1 MLTTGIVDLNNNQI
15 DVDAIDWSMFDRNPV
30 LRYDRKNEGHKG
42 VVIGKVIERERV
54 DNGFAGR
61 LVFMERFEDAD
72 IAFEKYDQGVL
83 TYVSIGG
90 YGLGQENEDG
100 VFVCEK
106 YVPREVSLVAFPAN
120 MECHP
125 INESEVTASEKRVI
139 DQLKV
144 TGSEVR
150 YLSMSTGM
158 PYDTYMGQ
166 IEAAAE
172 GEGEPVEAAAEG
184 GGEPVEAAAE
194 GEGEPVEAAA
204 EGEGEPVE
212 AAAEGGGEPVEAAAE
227 GGGEPVEAAAE
238 GGGEPVEAAAEGE
251 GEPVEAAAEGGGEPV
266 EAAAEGEGEP
276 VEAAAEG
283 EGESIEASQGR
294 RAMPAGMA
302 WHEHNIKP
310 QSTISTMN
318 KTYKELICDREF
330 QNRLEAVNA
339 AFRSGSTVMD
349 NTPENVETMQI
360 LASSMLAD
368 ERMVILASACNFTN
382 GVTHERKNGLCML
395 VECAA
400 GGAAATTLT
409 AADLGVIKWMS
420 LFLEKLLPNNTFM
433 RSIRFVPMSDRE
445 GAIYI
450 ESGIN
455 PATYT
460 GAVTPV
466 NAPKYFYNDVKRT
479 IARQVFS
486 IQPITFQNADMAIL
500 AYDKQSWGWTTAMD
514 SLMSDVCTYI
524 LQVVANTVGILK
536 IPTTG
541 SSFSSSGLFP
551 IEAPSSAVTIKG
563 VVADDIIMTEGA
575 FLLQNYTLNNRKVE
589 IVLPAN
595 LYTKLATDATFKTLL
610 TPHLSGSVGS
620 GFEYSG
626 SRITARN
633 PVARYNLATSA
644 AELDPAMYADGTV
657 ANDGKITE
665 VSPASTTPKHVG
677 AGVAF
682 VEGEVIAGVGT
693 IDVIVMPDP
702 QNYGYTMSGW
712 MSTGAT
718 VARSNGVGAALIVP
732 TEKAGA

>member
-54 DNGFAGR
+54 GNGFAGR

-184 GGEPVEAAAE
+184 EGEPVEAAAEGEGEPVEAAAEGEGEPVEAAAE

-227 GGGEPVEAAAE
+227 GGGEN
-238 GGGEPVEAAAEGE
+238 
-251 GEPVEAAAEGGGEPV
+251 
-266 EAAAEGEGEP
+266 
-276 VEAAAEG
+276 
-283 EGESIEASQGR
+283 IEASQGR

-382 GVTHERKNGLCML
+382 GVTHERKNGLYML

-400 GGAAATTLT
+400 GGAAATTLP

-466 NAPKYFYNDVKRT
+466 NAPKYFYDDVKRT

-524 LQVVANTVGILK
+524 LQVVANTAGISK

-633 PVARYNLATSA
+633 PVARYNLTSSV

-657 ANDGKITE
+657 SNDGKITD
-665 VSPASTTPKHVG
+665 VSPASTTAKHVG

-732 TEKAGA
+732 TEEAGV

>member
-54 DNGFAGR
+54 GNGFAGR

-184 GGEPVEAAAE
+184 
-194 GEGEPVEAAA
+194 
-204 EGEGEPVE
+204 EGEPVE
-212 AAAEGGGEPVEAAAE
+212 AAAEGGGEN
-227 GGGEPVEAAAE
+227 
-238 GGGEPVEAAAEGE
+238 
-251 GEPVEAAAEGGGEPV
+251 
-266 EAAAEGEGEP
+266 
-276 VEAAAEG
+276 
-283 EGESIEASQGR
+283 IEASQGR

-382 GVTHERKNGLCML
+382 GVTHERKNGLYML

-400 GGAAATTLT
+400 GGAAAATLT

-466 NAPKYFYNDVKRT
+466 NAPKYFYDDVKRT

-524 LQVVANTVGILK
+524 LQVVANTAGISK

-575 FLLQNYTLNNRKVE
+575 FLLQNYALNNRKVE

-626 SRITARN
+626 SRITARS
-633 PVARYNLATSA
+633 PVARYNLTSSA

-657 ANDGKITE
+657 ANDGKITD
-665 VSPASTTPKHVG
+665 VSPASTTAKHVG

-732 TEKAGA
+732 TEEAGA

>member
-30 LRYDRKNEGHKG
+30 LRYDRKNEGHNG

-54 DNGFAGR
+54 GNGFAGR
-61 LVFMERFEDAD
+61 LVFMDRFEDAD

-90 YGLGQENEDG
+90 YGRGQENEDG

-125 INESEVTASEKRVI
+125 VNESEVTASEKRVI

-150 YLSMSTGM
+150 YLLMSTGM
-158 PYDTYMGQ
+158 PYDTYMEQ
-166 IEAAAE
+166 IEAAS
-172 GEGEPVEAAAEG
+172 
-184 GGEPVEAAAE
+184 
-194 GEGEPVEAAA
+194 
-204 EGEGEPVE
+204 
-212 AAAEGGGEPVEAAAE
+212 EGGGEPVEAAAE
-227 GGGEPVEAAAE
+227 GGGEN
-238 GGGEPVEAAAEGE
+238 
-251 GEPVEAAAEGGGEPV
+251 
-266 EAAAEGEGEP
+266 
-276 VEAAAEG
+276 
-283 EGESIEASQGR
+283 IEASQGR

-318 KTYKELICDREF
+318 KMYKELICDREF

-382 GVTHERKNGLCML
+382 GVTHERKNGLRML

-400 GGAAATTLT
+400 GGAAAATLT

-466 NAPKYFYNDVKRT
+466 NAPKYLYDDVKRT

-500 AYDKQSWGWTTAMD
+500 AYDKQSWGWTIAMD

-524 LQVVANTVGILK
+524 LQVVANTTGISK

-563 VVADDIIMTEGA
+563 VAADDIIMTEGA
-575 FLLQNYTLNNRKVE
+575 FLLQNYSLNNRKVE
-589 IVLPAN
+589 VVLPAN
-595 LYTKLATDATFKTLL
+595 LYTKLATDSTFKTLL

-620 GFEYSG
+620 GFNYSG

-633 PVARYNLATSA
+633 PVARYNLTSSA

-665 VSPASTTPKHVG
+665 VSPASTTAKHVG

-732 TEKAGA
+732 TEEAGA

>member
-54 DNGFAGR
+54 GNGFAGR

-184 GGEPVEAAAE
+184 E
-194 GEGEPVEAAA
+194 GEN
-204 EGEGEPVE
+204 
-212 AAAEGGGEPVEAAAE
+212 
-227 GGGEPVEAAAE
+227 
-238 GGGEPVEAAAEGE
+238 
-251 GEPVEAAAEGGGEPV
+251 
-266 EAAAEGEGEP
+266 
-276 VEAAAEG
+276 
-283 EGESIEASQGR
+283 IEASQGR

-349 NTPENVETMQI
+349 NTPENAETMQI

-400 GGAAATTLT
+400 GGAAAATLT

-466 NAPKYFYNDVKRT
+466 NAPKYFYDDVKRT

-524 LQVVANTVGILK
+524 LQVIANTAGISK

-575 FLLQNYTLNNRKVE
+575 FLLQNYALNNRKVE

-633 PVARYNLATSA
+633 PVARYNLTSSA

-657 ANDGKITE
+657 SNDGKITD
-665 VSPASTTPKHVG
+665 VSPASTTAKHVG

-732 TEKAGA
+732 TEEAGA

>member
-54 DNGFAGR
+54 GNGFAGR
-61 LVFMERFEDAD
+61 LVFMDRFEDAD

-172 GEGEPVEAAAEG
+172 GEGES
-184 GGEPVEAAAE
+184 VEAAAE

-212 AAAEGGGEPVEAAAE
+212 AAAEG
-227 GGGEPVEAAAE
+227 
-238 GGGEPVEAAAEGE
+238 EGE
-251 GEPVEAAAEGGGEPV
+251 N
-266 EAAAEGEGEP
+266 
-276 VEAAAEG
+276 
-283 EGESIEASQGR
+283 IEASQGR

-368 ERMVILASACNFTN
+368 ERMVVLASACNFTN

-400 GGAAATTLT
+400 GGAAAATLT

-466 NAPKYFYNDVKRT
+466 NAPKYFYDDVKRT

-524 LQVVANTVGILK
+524 LQVVANTAGISK

-575 FLLQNYTLNNRKVE
+575 FLLQNYALNNRKVE
-589 IVLPAN
+589 VVLPAN

-633 PVARYNLATSA
+633 PVARYNLTSSA

-657 ANDGKITE
+657 ANDGKITD
-665 VSPASTTPKHVG
+665 VSPASTTAKHVG

-732 TEKAGA
+732 TEEAGA

>member
-54 DNGFAGR
+54 GNGFAGR

-184 GGEPVEAAAE
+184 
-194 GEGEPVEAAA
+194 
-204 EGEGEPVE
+204 EGEPVE

-227 GGGEPVEAAAE
+227 GGGEN
-238 GGGEPVEAAAEGE
+238 
-251 GEPVEAAAEGGGEPV
+251 
-266 EAAAEGEGEP
+266 
-276 VEAAAEG
+276 
-283 EGESIEASQGR
+283 IEASQGR

-382 GVTHERKNGLCML
+382 GVTHERKNGLYML

-400 GGAAATTLT
+400 GGAAAATLT

-466 NAPKYFYNDVKRT
+466 NAPKYFYDDVKRT

-524 LQVVANTVGILK
+524 LQVVANTAGISK

-551 IEAPSSAVTIKG
+551 IEAPSSAVMIKG

-633 PVARYNLATSA
+633 PVARYNLTSSA

-657 ANDGKITE
+657 ANDGKITD
-665 VSPASTTPKHVG
+665 VSPASTTAKHVG

-732 TEKAGA
+732 TEGAGA

>member
-54 DNGFAGR
+54 GNGFAGR

-83 TYVSIGG
+83 IYVSIGG

-184 GGEPVEAAAE
+184 
-194 GEGEPVEAAA
+194 
-204 EGEGEPVE
+204 
-212 AAAEGGGEPVEAAAE
+212 
-227 GGGEPVEAAAE
+227 
-238 GGGEPVEAAAEGE
+238 E

-266 EAAAEGEGEP
+266 EAAAEGEGEN
-276 VEAAAEG
+276 
-283 EGESIEASQGR
+283 IRASQGR

-368 ERMVILASACNFTN
+368 ERMVVLASACNFTN

-400 GGAAATTLT
+400 GGAAAATLT

-466 NAPKYFYNDVKRT
+466 NAPKYFYDDVKRT

-500 AYDKQSWGWTTAMD
+500 AYDKQSWGWTIAMD

-524 LQVVANTVGILK
+524 LQVIANTAGISK

-563 VVADDIIMTEGA
+563 VAADDIIMTEGA
-575 FLLQNYTLNNRKVE
+575 FLLQNYALNNRKVE

-595 LYTKLATDATFKTLL
+595 LYTKLATDPTFKTLL
-610 TPHLSGSVGS
+610 TPRLSGSVGS

-633 PVARYNLATSA
+633 PVARYNLTSSA

-657 ANDGKITE
+657 ANDGKITD
-665 VSPASTTPKHVG
+665 VSPASTTAKHVG

-732 TEKAGA
+732 TEEAGA

>member
-54 DNGFAGR
+54 GNGFAGR

-172 GEGEPVEAAAEG
+172 G
-184 GGEPVEAAAE
+184 
-194 GEGEPVEAAA
+194 
-204 EGEGEPVE
+204 
-212 AAAEGGGEPVEAAAE
+212 GGEPVEAAAE
-227 GGGEPVEAAAE
+227 GGGEN
-238 GGGEPVEAAAEGE
+238 
-251 GEPVEAAAEGGGEPV
+251 
-266 EAAAEGEGEP
+266 
-276 VEAAAEG
+276 
-283 EGESIEASQGR
+283 IEASQGR

-382 GVTHERKNGLCML
+382 GVTHERKNGLYML

-400 GGAAATTLT
+400 GGAAAATLT

-466 NAPKYFYNDVKRT
+466 NAPKYFYDDVKRT

-524 LQVVANTVGILK
+524 LQVVANTAGISK

-633 PVARYNLATSA
+633 PVARYNLTSSA

-657 ANDGKITE
+657 SNDGKITD
-665 VSPASTTPKHVG
+665 VSPASTTAKHVG

-732 TEKAGA
+732 TEEAGA

>member
-54 DNGFAGR
+54 GNGFAGR

-184 GGEPVEAAAE
+184 
-194 GEGEPVEAAA
+194 
-204 EGEGEPVE
+204 EGEPVE

-227 GGGEPVEAAAE
+227 GGGEN
-238 GGGEPVEAAAEGE
+238 
-251 GEPVEAAAEGGGEPV
+251 
-266 EAAAEGEGEP
+266 
-276 VEAAAEG
+276 
-283 EGESIEASQGR
+283 IEASQGR

-382 GVTHERKNGLCML
+382 GVTHERKNGLYML

-400 GGAAATTLT
+400 GGAAAATLT

-466 NAPKYFYNDVKRT
+466 NAPKYFYDDVKRT

-524 LQVVANTVGILK
+524 LQVVANTVGISK

-633 PVARYNLATSA
+633 PVARYNLTSSA

-657 ANDGKITE
+657 ANDGKITD
-665 VSPASTTPKHVG
+665 VSPASTTAKHVG

-732 TEKAGA
+732 TEEAGA

>member
-15 DVDAIDWSMFDRNPV
+15 DVNAIDWSMFDRNPV

-54 DNGFAGR
+54 GNGFAGR
-61 LVFMERFEDAD
+61 LVFMDRFEDAD

-194 GEGEPVEAAA
+194 G
-204 EGEGEPVE
+204 
-212 AAAEGGGEPVEAAAE
+212 GGEN
-227 GGGEPVEAAAE
+227 
-238 GGGEPVEAAAEGE
+238 
-251 GEPVEAAAEGGGEPV
+251 
-266 EAAAEGEGEP
+266 
-276 VEAAAEG
+276 
-283 EGESIEASQGR
+283 IEASQGR

-382 GVTHERKNGLCML
+382 GVTHERKNGLYML

-400 GGAAATTLT
+400 GGAAAATLT

-466 NAPKYFYNDVKRT
+466 NAPKYFYDDVKRT

-524 LQVVANTVGILK
+524 LQVVANTAGISK

-633 PVARYNLATSA
+633 PVARYNLTSSA

-657 ANDGKITE
+657 ANDGKITD
-665 VSPASTTPKHVG
+665 VSPASTTAKHVG

-732 TEKAGA
+732 TEEAGA

>member
-15 DVDAIDWSMFDRNPV
+15 DADAIDWSMFDRNPV

-54 DNGFAGR
+54 GNGFAGR

-184 GGEPVEAAAE
+184 
-194 GEGEPVEAAA
+194 EGEPVEAAA

-227 GGGEPVEAAAE
+227 GGGEN
-238 GGGEPVEAAAEGE
+238 
-251 GEPVEAAAEGGGEPV
+251 
-266 EAAAEGEGEP
+266 
-276 VEAAAEG
+276 
-283 EGESIEASQGR
+283 IEASQGR

-382 GVTHERKNGLCML
+382 GVTHERKNGLYML

-400 GGAAATTLT
+400 GGAAAATLT

-466 NAPKYFYNDVKRT
+466 NAPKYFYDDVKRT

-524 LQVVANTVGILK
+524 LQVVANTAGISK

-575 FLLQNYTLNNRKVE
+575 FLLQNYALNNRKVE

-633 PVARYNLATSA
+633 PVARYNLTSSA

-657 ANDGKITE
+657 ANDGKITD
-665 VSPASTTPKHVG
+665 VSPASTTAKHVG

-732 TEKAGA
+732 TEEAGA

>member
-54 DNGFAGR
+54 GNGFAGR

-184 GGEPVEAAAE
+184 EGEPVEAAAE

-212 AAAEGGGEPVEAAAE
+212 AAAEG
-227 GGGEPVEAAAE
+227 
-238 GGGEPVEAAAEGE
+238 EGE
-251 GEPVEAAAEGGGEPV
+251 N
-266 EAAAEGEGEP
+266 
-276 VEAAAEG
+276 
-283 EGESIEASQGR
+283 IEASQGR

-382 GVTHERKNGLCML
+382 GVTHERKNGLYML

-400 GGAAATTLT
+400 GGAAAATLT

-466 NAPKYFYNDVKRT
+466 NAPKYFYDDVKRT

-524 LQVVANTVGILK
+524 LQVVANTAGISK

-633 PVARYNLATSA
+633 PVARYNLTSSA

-657 ANDGKITE
+657 SNDGKITD
-665 VSPASTTPKHVG
+665 VSPASTTAKHVG

-732 TEKAGA
+732 TEEAGA

>member
-1 MLTTGIVDLNNNQI
+1 
-15 DVDAIDWSMFDRNPV
+15 
-30 LRYDRKNEGHKG
+30 
-42 VVIGKVIERERV
+42 
-54 DNGFAGR
+54 
-61 LVFMERFEDAD
+61 
-72 IAFEKYDQGVL
+72 
-83 TYVSIGG
+83 
-90 YGLGQENEDG
+90 
-100 VFVCEK
+100 
-106 YVPREVSLVAFPAN
+106 
-120 MECHP
+120 
-125 INESEVTASEKRVI
+125 
-139 DQLKV
+139 
-144 TGSEVR
+144 
-150 YLSMSTGM
+150 
-158 PYDTYMGQ
+158 
-166 IEAAAE
+166 
-172 GEGEPVEAAAEG
+172 
-184 GGEPVEAAAE
+184 
-194 GEGEPVEAAA
+194 
-204 EGEGEPVE
+204 
-212 AAAEGGGEPVEAAAE
+212 
-227 GGGEPVEAAAE
+227 
-238 GGGEPVEAAAEGE
+238 
-251 GEPVEAAAEGGGEPV
+251 
-266 EAAAEGEGEP
+266 
-276 VEAAAEG
+276 
-283 EGESIEASQGR
+283 
-294 RAMPAGMA
+294 
-302 WHEHNIKP
+302 
-310 QSTISTMN
+310 MN

-368 ERMVILASACNFTN
+368 ERMVVLASACNFTN

-400 GGAAATTLT
+400 GSAAAATLPV
-409 AADLGVIKWMS
+409 ADLGVIKWMS

-460 GAVTPV
+460 GAATPV
-466 NAPKYFYNDVKRT
+466 NAPKYLYDDVKRT

-524 LQVVANTVGILK
+524 LQVIANTVGISK

-551 IEAPSSAVTIKG
+551 IEAPNSAATIKG
-563 VVADDIIMTEGA
+563 VAADDIIMTEGA

-633 PVARYNLATSA
+633 PVARYNLASSA

-657 ANDGKITE
+657 DNDGKIIN
-665 VSPASTTPKHVG
+665 VAPASTTVKHVG

-718 VARSNGVGAALIVP
+718 VARSSGVGAALIVP
-732 TEKAGA
+732 TEGAGA

>member
-54 DNGFAGR
+54 GNGFAGR

-184 GGEPVEAAAE
+184 EGEPVEAAAEGEGEPVEAAAE

-227 GGGEPVEAAAE
+227 GGGEN
-238 GGGEPVEAAAEGE
+238 
-251 GEPVEAAAEGGGEPV
+251 
-266 EAAAEGEGEP
+266 
-276 VEAAAEG
+276 
-283 EGESIEASQGR
+283 IEASQGR

-339 AFRSGSTVMD
+339 AFRSGGTVMD

-382 GVTHERKNGLCML
+382 GVTHERKNGLYML

-400 GGAAATTLT
+400 GGAAAATLT

-466 NAPKYFYNDVKRT
+466 NAPKYFYDDVKRT

-524 LQVVANTVGILK
+524 LQVVANTAGISK

-633 PVARYNLATSA
+633 PVARYNLTSSA

-657 ANDGKITE
+657 ANDGKITD
-665 VSPASTTPKHVG
+665 VSPASTTAKHVG

-732 TEKAGA
+732 TEGTGA

>member
-54 DNGFAGR
+54 GNGFAGR

-83 TYVSIGG
+83 AYVSIGG

-184 GGEPVEAAAE
+184 EGEPVEAAAEGEGEPVEAAAEGEGEPVEAAAEGEGEPVEAAAEGEGEPVEAAAE

-227 GGGEPVEAAAE
+227 GGGEN
-238 GGGEPVEAAAEGE
+238 
-251 GEPVEAAAEGGGEPV
+251 
-266 EAAAEGEGEP
+266 
-276 VEAAAEG
+276 
-283 EGESIEASQGR
+283 IEASQGR

-382 GVTHERKNGLCML
+382 GVTHERKNGLYML

-400 GGAAATTLT
+400 GGAAAATLT

-466 NAPKYFYNDVKRT
+466 NAPKYFYDDVKRT

-524 LQVVANTVGILK
+524 LQVVANTAGISK

-633 PVARYNLATSA
+633 PVARYNLTSSA

-657 ANDGKITE
+657 SNDGKITD
-665 VSPASTTPKHVG
+665 VSPASTTAKHVG

-732 TEKAGA
+732 TEEVGA

>member
-54 DNGFAGR
+54 GNGFAGR

-184 GGEPVEAAAE
+184 EGEPVEAAAEGEGEPVEAAAE

-227 GGGEPVEAAAE
+227 GGGEN
-238 GGGEPVEAAAEGE
+238 
-251 GEPVEAAAEGGGEPV
+251 
-266 EAAAEGEGEP
+266 
-276 VEAAAEG
+276 
-283 EGESIEASQGR
+283 IEASQGR

-382 GVTHERKNGLCML
+382 GVTHERKNGLYML

-400 GGAAATTLT
+400 GGAAAATLT

-466 NAPKYFYNDVKRT
+466 NAPKYFYDDVKRT

-524 LQVVANTVGILK
+524 LQVVANTAGISK

-633 PVARYNLATSA
+633 PVARYNLTSSA

-657 ANDGKITE
+657 ANDGKITD
-665 VSPASTTPKHVG
+665 VSPASTTAKHVG

-732 TEKAGA
+732 TEEAGA

>member
-54 DNGFAGR
+54 GNGFAGR
-61 LVFMERFEDAD
+61 LVFMDRFEDAD

-172 GEGEPVEAAAEG
+172 GEGESVEAAAEGEGEPVEAAAEG
-184 GGEPVEAAAE
+184 EGEPVEAAAEGEGEPVEAAAE

-227 GGGEPVEAAAE
+227 GGGEN
-238 GGGEPVEAAAEGE
+238 
-251 GEPVEAAAEGGGEPV
+251 
-266 EAAAEGEGEP
+266 
-276 VEAAAEG
+276 
-283 EGESIEASQGR
+283 IEASQGR

-382 GVTHERKNGLCML
+382 GVTHERKNGLYML

-400 GGAAATTLT
+400 GGAAAATLT

-466 NAPKYFYNDVKRT
+466 NAPKYFYDDVKRT

-524 LQVVANTVGILK
+524 LQVVANTAGISK

-633 PVARYNLATSA
+633 PVARYNLTSSA

-657 ANDGKITE
+657 ANDGKITD
-665 VSPASTTPKHVG
+665 VSPASTTAKHVG

-693 IDVIVMPDP
+693 INVIVMPDP

-732 TEKAGA
+732 TEETGA

>member
-54 DNGFAGR
+54 GNGFAGR

-184 GGEPVEAAAE
+184 GGEN
-194 GEGEPVEAAA
+194 
-204 EGEGEPVE
+204 
-212 AAAEGGGEPVEAAAE
+212 
-227 GGGEPVEAAAE
+227 
-238 GGGEPVEAAAEGE
+238 
-251 GEPVEAAAEGGGEPV
+251 
-266 EAAAEGEGEP
+266 
-276 VEAAAEG
+276 
-283 EGESIEASQGR
+283 IEASQGR

-382 GVTHERKNGLCML
+382 GVTHERKNGLYML

-400 GGAAATTLT
+400 GGAAAATLT

-466 NAPKYFYNDVKRT
+466 NAPKYFYDDVKRT

-524 LQVVANTVGILK
+524 LQVVANTAGISK

-633 PVARYNLATSA
+633 PVARYNLTSSA

-657 ANDGKITE
+657 SNDGKITD
-665 VSPASTTPKHVG
+665 VSPASTTAKHVG

-718 VARSNGVGAALIVP
+718 VARSNGAGAALIVP
-732 TEKAGA
+732 TEGAGA

>member
-54 DNGFAGR
+54 GNGFAGR

-184 GGEPVEAAAE
+184 E
-194 GEGEPVEAAA
+194 GEN
-204 EGEGEPVE
+204 
-212 AAAEGGGEPVEAAAE
+212 
-227 GGGEPVEAAAE
+227 
-238 GGGEPVEAAAEGE
+238 
-251 GEPVEAAAEGGGEPV
+251 
-266 EAAAEGEGEP
+266 
-276 VEAAAEG
+276 
-283 EGESIEASQGR
+283 IEASQGR

-368 ERMVILASACNFTN
+368 ERMVVLASACNFTN

-400 GGAAATTLT
+400 GGAAAATLT

-466 NAPKYFYNDVKRT
+466 NAPKYFYDDVKRT

-524 LQVVANTVGILK
+524 LQVIANTAGISK

-575 FLLQNYTLNNRKVE
+575 FLLQNYALNNRKVE
-589 IVLPAN
+589 VVLPAN

-633 PVARYNLATSA
+633 PVARYNLTSSA

-657 ANDGKITE
+657 SNDGKITD
-665 VSPASTTPKHVG
+665 VSPASTTAKHVG

-732 TEKAGA
+732 TEETGA

>member
-1 MLTTGIVDLNNNQI
+1 
-15 DVDAIDWSMFDRNPV
+15 
-30 LRYDRKNEGHKG
+30 
-42 VVIGKVIERERV
+42 
-54 DNGFAGR
+54 
-61 LVFMERFEDAD
+61 
-72 IAFEKYDQGVL
+72 
-83 TYVSIGG
+83 
-90 YGLGQENEDG
+90 
-100 VFVCEK
+100 
-106 YVPREVSLVAFPAN
+106 
-120 MECHP
+120 
-125 INESEVTASEKRVI
+125 
-139 DQLKV
+139 
-144 TGSEVR
+144 
-150 YLSMSTGM
+150 
-158 PYDTYMGQ
+158 
-166 IEAAAE
+166 
-172 GEGEPVEAAAEG
+172 
-184 GGEPVEAAAE
+184 
-194 GEGEPVEAAA
+194 
-204 EGEGEPVE
+204 
-212 AAAEGGGEPVEAAAE
+212 
-227 GGGEPVEAAAE
+227 
-238 GGGEPVEAAAEGE
+238 
-251 GEPVEAAAEGGGEPV
+251 
-266 EAAAEGEGEP
+266 
-276 VEAAAEG
+276 
-283 EGESIEASQGR
+283 
-294 RAMPAGMA
+294 
-302 WHEHNIKP
+302 
-310 QSTISTMN
+310 MN

-382 GVTHERKNGLCML
+382 GVTHERKNGLYTL

-400 GGAAATTLT
+400 GGAAAATLT

-450 ESGIN
+450 ESRIN

-466 NAPKYFYNDVKRT
+466 NAPKYFYDDVKRT

-524 LQVVANTVGILK
+524 LQVVANTAGISK

-563 VVADDIIMTEGA
+563 VAADDIIMTEGA

-633 PVARYNLATSA
+633 PVARYSLASSV

-657 ANDGKITE
+657 SNDGKITD
-665 VSPASTTPKHVG
+665 VSPASTTKEHVG

-732 TEKAGA
+732 TKEAGA

>member
-54 DNGFAGR
+54 GNGFAGR

-83 TYVSIGG
+83 AYVSIGG

-172 GEGEPVEAAAEG
+172 G

-194 GEGEPVEAAA
+194 GEGENI
-204 EGEGEPVE
+204 G
-212 AAAEGGGEPVEAAAE
+212 
-227 GGGEPVEAAAE
+227 
-238 GGGEPVEAAAEGE
+238 
-251 GEPVEAAAEGGGEPV
+251 
-266 EAAAEGEGEP
+266 
-276 VEAAAEG
+276 
-283 EGESIEASQGR
+283 ASQGR

-368 ERMVILASACNFTN
+368 ERMVVLASACNFTN

-400 GGAAATTLT
+400 GGAAAATLT

-466 NAPKYFYNDVKRT
+466 NAPKYFYDDVKRT

-486 IQPITFQNADMAIL
+486 IQPITFQNADMAVL

-524 LQVVANTVGILK
+524 LQVIANTAGISK

-551 IEAPSSAVTIKG
+551 IEAPNSATTIKG

-575 FLLQNYTLNNRKVE
+575 FLLQNYALNNRKVE

-633 PVARYNLATSA
+633 PVARYNLTSSA

-657 ANDGKITE
+657 NNDGRITD
-665 VSPASTTPKHVG
+665 VSPASTTAKHVG

-712 MSTGAT
+712 MSAGAT
-718 VARSNGVGAALIVP
+718 VARSSGVGAALIVP
-732 TEKAGA
+732 TEEAGA

>member
-54 DNGFAGR
+54 GNGFAGR

-184 GGEPVEAAAE
+184 EGEPVEAAAE

-227 GGGEPVEAAAE
+227 GGGEN
-238 GGGEPVEAAAEGE
+238 
-251 GEPVEAAAEGGGEPV
+251 
-266 EAAAEGEGEP
+266 
-276 VEAAAEG
+276 
-283 EGESIEASQGR
+283 IEASQGR

-302 WHEHNIKP
+302 WHEHNIKS

-382 GVTHERKNGLCML
+382 GVTHERKNGLYML

-400 GGAAATTLT
+400 GGAAAATLT

-466 NAPKYFYNDVKRT
+466 NAPKYFYDDVKRT

-524 LQVVANTVGILK
+524 LQVVANTAGISK

-633 PVARYNLATSA
+633 PVARYNLTSSA

-657 ANDGKITE
+657 ANDGKITD
-665 VSPASTTPKHVG
+665 VSPASTTAKHVG

-732 TEKAGA
+732 TEEAGA

>member
-54 DNGFAGR
+54 GNGFAGR

-172 GEGEPVEAAAEG
+172 G

-204 EGEGEPVE
+204 EGEGENI
-212 AAAEGGGEPVEAAAE
+212 G
-227 GGGEPVEAAAE
+227 
-238 GGGEPVEAAAEGE
+238 
-251 GEPVEAAAEGGGEPV
+251 
-266 EAAAEGEGEP
+266 
-276 VEAAAEG
+276 
-283 EGESIEASQGR
+283 ASQGR

-349 NTPENVETMQI
+349 NTPENAETMQI

-368 ERMVILASACNFTN
+368 ERMVVLASACNFTN

-400 GGAAATTLT
+400 GGAAAATLT

-466 NAPKYFYNDVKRT
+466 NAPKYFYDDVKRT

-524 LQVVANTVGILK
+524 LQVIANTAGISK

-551 IEAPSSAVTIKG
+551 IEAPNSAVTIKG

-575 FLLQNYTLNNRKVE
+575 FLLQNYALNNRKVE

-633 PVARYNLATSA
+633 PVARYNLTSSA

-657 ANDGKITE
+657 ANDGKITD
-665 VSPASTTPKHVG
+665 VSPASTTAKHVG

-718 VARSNGVGAALIVP
+718 VARSSGVGAALIVP
-732 TEKAGA
+732 TEEAGA

>member
-54 DNGFAGR
+54 GNGFAGR

-184 GGEPVEAAAE
+184 EGEPVEAAAE

-204 EGEGEPVE
+204 EGE
-212 AAAEGGGEPVEAAAE
+212 
-227 GGGEPVEAAAE
+227 
-238 GGGEPVEAAAEGE
+238 GEPVEAAAEGE

-283 EGESIEASQGR
+283 EGENIEASQGR

-400 GGAAATTLT
+400 GGAAAATLT

-466 NAPKYFYNDVKRT
+466 NAPKYFYDDVKRT

-524 LQVVANTVGILK
+524 LQVVANTAGISK

-610 TPHLSGSVGS
+610 TPSLSGSVGS

-633 PVARYNLATSA
+633 PVARYNLTSSA

-657 ANDGKITE
+657 SNDGKITD
-665 VSPASTTPKHVG
+665 VSPASTTAKHVG

-732 TEKAGA
+732 TEEAGA

>member
-30 LRYDRKNEGHKG
+30 LRYDCKNEGHNG

-54 DNGFAGR
+54 GNGFAGR
-61 LVFMERFEDAD
+61 LVFMDRFEDAD

-90 YGLGQENEDG
+90 YGRGQENEDG

-125 INESEVTASEKRVI
+125 VNESEVTASEKRVI

-150 YLSMSTGM
+150 YLLMSTGM
-158 PYDTYMGQ
+158 PYDTYMEQ

-172 GEGEPVEAAAEG
+172 GG
-184 GGEPVEAAAE
+184 
-194 GEGEPVEAAA
+194 
-204 EGEGEPVE
+204 GEPVE

-238 GGGEPVEAAAEGE
+238 GGGEPVEAAAEGG
-251 GEPVEAAAEGGGEPV
+251 GEPVEAAAEGGGEN
-266 EAAAEGEGEP
+266 
-276 VEAAAEG
+276 
-283 EGESIEASQGR
+283 IEASQGR

-318 KTYKELICDREF
+318 KMYKELICDREF

-382 GVTHERKNGLCML
+382 GVTHERKNGLRML

-400 GGAAATTLT
+400 GGAAAATLT

-466 NAPKYFYNDVKRT
+466 NAPKYLYDDVKRT

-500 AYDKQSWGWTTAMD
+500 AYDKQSWGWTIAMD

-524 LQVVANTVGILK
+524 LQVVANTTGISK

-563 VVADDIIMTEGA
+563 VAADDIIMTEGA
-575 FLLQNYTLNNRKVE
+575 FLLQNYSLNNRKVE
-589 IVLPAN
+589 VVLPAN
-595 LYTKLATDATFKTLL
+595 LYTKLATDSTFKTLL

-620 GFEYSG
+620 GFNYSG

-633 PVARYNLATSA
+633 PVARYNLTSSA

-665 VSPASTTPKHVG
+665 VSPASTTAKHVG

-732 TEKAGA
+732 TEEAGA

>member
-54 DNGFAGR
+54 GNGFAGR

-184 GGEPVEAAAE
+184 EGEPVEAAAEGEGEPVEAAAEGEGEPVEAAAE

-227 GGGEPVEAAAE
+227 GGGEN
-238 GGGEPVEAAAEGE
+238 
-251 GEPVEAAAEGGGEPV
+251 
-266 EAAAEGEGEP
+266 
-276 VEAAAEG
+276 
-283 EGESIEASQGR
+283 IEASQGR

-382 GVTHERKNGLCML
+382 GVTHERKNGLYML

-400 GGAAATTLT
+400 GGAAAATLT

-466 NAPKYFYNDVKRT
+466 NAPKYFYDDVKRT

-524 LQVVANTVGILK
+524 LQVVANTAGISK

-633 PVARYNLATSA
+633 PVARYNLTSSA

-657 ANDGKITE
+657 ANDGKITD
-665 VSPASTTPKHVG
+665 VSPASTTAKHVG

-732 TEKAGA
+732 TEEAGA

>member
-54 DNGFAGR
+54 GNGFAGR

-184 GGEPVEAAAE
+184 E
-194 GEGEPVEAAA
+194 GEN
-204 EGEGEPVE
+204 
-212 AAAEGGGEPVEAAAE
+212 
-227 GGGEPVEAAAE
+227 
-238 GGGEPVEAAAEGE
+238 
-251 GEPVEAAAEGGGEPV
+251 
-266 EAAAEGEGEP
+266 
-276 VEAAAEG
+276 
-283 EGESIEASQGR
+283 IEASQGR

-368 ERMVILASACNFTN
+368 ERMVVLASACNFTN

-400 GGAAATTLT
+400 GGAAAATLT

-466 NAPKYFYNDVKRT
+466 NAPKYFYDDVKRT

-524 LQVVANTVGILK
+524 LQVIANTAGISK

-551 IEAPSSAVTIKG
+551 IEAPNSAVTIKG

-575 FLLQNYTLNNRKVE
+575 FLLQNYALNNRKVE

-633 PVARYNLATSA
+633 PVARYNLTSSAT
-644 AELDPAMYADGTV
+644 ELDPAMYADGTV
-657 ANDGKITE
+657 DNDGKITD
-665 VSPASTTPKHVG
+665 VSPASTTKKHVG

-732 TEKAGA
+732 TEEAGA

>member
-15 DVDAIDWSMFDRNPV
+15 DADAIDWSMFDRNPV

-54 DNGFAGR
+54 GNGFAGR

-83 TYVSIGG
+83 AYVSIGG

-194 GEGEPVEAAA
+194 G
-204 EGEGEPVE
+204 
-212 AAAEGGGEPVEAAAE
+212 GGEN
-227 GGGEPVEAAAE
+227 
-238 GGGEPVEAAAEGE
+238 
-251 GEPVEAAAEGGGEPV
+251 
-266 EAAAEGEGEP
+266 
-276 VEAAAEG
+276 
-283 EGESIEASQGR
+283 IEASQGR

-382 GVTHERKNGLCML
+382 GVTHERKNGLYML

-400 GGAAATTLT
+400 GGAAASTLT

-466 NAPKYFYNDVKRT
+466 NAPKYFYDDVKRT

-524 LQVVANTVGILK
+524 LQVVANTAGISK

-633 PVARYNLATSA
+633 PVARYNLTSSA

-657 ANDGKITE
+657 SNDGKITD
-665 VSPASTTPKHVG
+665 VSPASTTAKHVG

-732 TEKAGA
+732 TEGAGA

>member
-54 DNGFAGR
+54 GNGFAGR

-184 GGEPVEAAAE
+184 EGEPVEAAAE
-194 GEGEPVEAAA
+194 GEGEPVEAAAEGEGEPIEAAA

-227 GGGEPVEAAAE
+227 GGGEN
-238 GGGEPVEAAAEGE
+238 
-251 GEPVEAAAEGGGEPV
+251 
-266 EAAAEGEGEP
+266 
-276 VEAAAEG
+276 
-283 EGESIEASQGR
+283 IEASQGR

-382 GVTHERKNGLCML
+382 GVTHERKNGLYML

-400 GGAAATTLT
+400 GGAAAATLT

-466 NAPKYFYNDVKRT
+466 NAPKYFYDDVKRT

-524 LQVVANTVGILK
+524 LQVVANTAGISK

-633 PVARYNLATSA
+633 PVARYNLTSSA

-657 ANDGKITE
+657 ANDGKITD
-665 VSPASTTPKHVG
+665 VSPASTTAKHVG

-732 TEKAGA
+732 TEEAGA

>member
-1 MLTTGIVDLNNNQI
+1 MLTTGIVDLNNNRI

-54 DNGFAGR
+54 GNGFAGR
-61 LVFMERFEDAD
+61 LVFMDRFEDAD

-184 GGEPVEAAAE
+184 EGEPVEAAAEGEGEPVEAAAE

-227 GGGEPVEAAAE
+227 GGGEN
-238 GGGEPVEAAAEGE
+238 
-251 GEPVEAAAEGGGEPV
+251 
-266 EAAAEGEGEP
+266 
-276 VEAAAEG
+276 
-283 EGESIEASQGR
+283 IEASQGR

-382 GVTHERKNGLCML
+382 GVTHERKNGLYML

-400 GGAAATTLT
+400 GGAAAATLT

-466 NAPKYFYNDVKRT
+466 NAPKYFYDDVKRT

-524 LQVVANTVGILK
+524 LQVVANTAGISK

-633 PVARYNLATSA
+633 PVARYNLTSSA

-657 ANDGKITE
+657 ANDGEITD
-665 VSPASTTPKHVG
+665 VSPASTTAKHVG

-693 IDVIVMPDP
+693 INVIVMPDP

-732 TEKAGA
+732 TEEAGA

>member
-54 DNGFAGR
+54 GNGFAGR

-184 GGEPVEAAAE
+184 EGEPVEAAAE

-212 AAAEGGGEPVEAAAE
+212 AAAEG
-227 GGGEPVEAAAE
+227 
-238 GGGEPVEAAAEGE
+238 
-251 GEPVEAAAEGGGEPV
+251 
-266 EAAAEGEGEP
+266 EGEP

-283 EGESIEASQGR
+283 EGENIEASQGR

-400 GGAAATTLT
+400 GGAAAATLT

-466 NAPKYFYNDVKRT
+466 NAPKYFYDDVKRT

-524 LQVVANTVGILK
+524 LQVIANTAGISK

-575 FLLQNYTLNNRKVE
+575 FLLQNYALNNRKVE

-633 PVARYNLATSA
+633 PVARYNLTSSA

-657 ANDGKITE
+657 ANDGKITD
-665 VSPASTTPKHVG
+665 VSPASTTAKHVG

-732 TEKAGA
+732 TEEAGA

>member
-1 MLTTGIVDLNNNQI
+1 MLTTGIVDLNNNRI

-54 DNGFAGR
+54 GNGFAGR
-61 LVFMERFEDAD
+61 LVFMDRFEDAD

-184 GGEPVEAAAE
+184 EGEPVEAAAEGEGEPVEAAAEGEGEPVEAAAE

-227 GGGEPVEAAAE
+227 GGGEN
-238 GGGEPVEAAAEGE
+238 
-251 GEPVEAAAEGGGEPV
+251 
-266 EAAAEGEGEP
+266 
-276 VEAAAEG
+276 
-283 EGESIEASQGR
+283 IEASQGR

-382 GVTHERKNGLCML
+382 GVTHERKNGLYML

-400 GGAAATTLT
+400 GGAAAATLT

-466 NAPKYFYNDVKRT
+466 NAPKYFYDDVKRT

-524 LQVVANTVGILK
+524 LQVVANTAGISK

-633 PVARYNLATSA
+633 PVARYNLTSSA

-657 ANDGKITE
+657 ANDGEITD
-665 VSPASTTPKHVG
+665 VSPASTTAKHVG

-693 IDVIVMPDP
+693 INVIVMPDP

-732 TEKAGA
+732 TEEAGA

>member
-54 DNGFAGR
+54 GNGFAGR

-184 GGEPVEAAAE
+184 E
-194 GEGEPVEAAA
+194 GEN
-204 EGEGEPVE
+204 
-212 AAAEGGGEPVEAAAE
+212 
-227 GGGEPVEAAAE
+227 
-238 GGGEPVEAAAEGE
+238 
-251 GEPVEAAAEGGGEPV
+251 
-266 EAAAEGEGEP
+266 
-276 VEAAAEG
+276 
-283 EGESIEASQGR
+283 IEASQGR

-400 GGAAATTLT
+400 GGAAAATLT

-466 NAPKYFYNDVKRT
+466 NAPKYFYDDVKRT

-524 LQVVANTVGILK
+524 LQVIANTAGISK

-575 FLLQNYTLNNRKVE
+575 FLLQNYALNNRKVE

-633 PVARYNLATSA
+633 PVARYNLTSSA

-657 ANDGKITE
+657 SNDGKITD
-665 VSPASTTPKHVG
+665 VSPASTTAKHVG

-732 TEKAGA
+732 TEGAGA

>member
-54 DNGFAGR
+54 GNGFAGR

-194 GEGEPVEAAA
+194 GEGENI
-204 EGEGEPVE
+204 G
-212 AAAEGGGEPVEAAAE
+212 
-227 GGGEPVEAAAE
+227 
-238 GGGEPVEAAAEGE
+238 
-251 GEPVEAAAEGGGEPV
+251 
-266 EAAAEGEGEP
+266 
-276 VEAAAEG
+276 
-283 EGESIEASQGR
+283 ASQGR

-368 ERMVILASACNFTN
+368 ERMVVLASACNFTN

-400 GGAAATTLT
+400 GGAAAATLT

-466 NAPKYFYNDVKRT
+466 NAPKYFYDDVKRT

-524 LQVVANTVGILK
+524 LQVIANTAGISK

-551 IEAPSSAVTIKG
+551 IEAPNSAATIKG

-575 FLLQNYTLNNRKVE
+575 FLLQNYALNNRKVE

-633 PVARYNLATSA
+633 PVARYNLTSSA

-657 ANDGKITE
+657 ANDGKITD
-665 VSPASTTPKHVG
+665 VSPASTTAKHVG

-718 VARSNGVGAALIVP
+718 VARSSGVGAALIVP
-732 TEKAGA
+732 TEEAGA

>member
-54 DNGFAGR
+54 GNGFAGR

-184 GGEPVEAAAE
+184 EGEPVEAAAE

-238 GGGEPVEAAAEGE
+238 GGGEN
-251 GEPVEAAAEGGGEPV
+251 
-266 EAAAEGEGEP
+266 
-276 VEAAAEG
+276 
-283 EGESIEASQGR
+283 IEASQGR

-382 GVTHERKNGLCML
+382 GVTHERKNGLYML

-400 GGAAATTLT
+400 GGAAAATLT

-466 NAPKYFYNDVKRT
+466 NAPKYFYDDVKRT

-524 LQVVANTVGILK
+524 LQVVANTAGISK

-633 PVARYNLATSA
+633 PVARYNLTSSA

-657 ANDGKITE
+657 ANDGKITD
-665 VSPASTTPKHVG
+665 VSPASTTAKHVG

-732 TEKAGA
+732 TEEAGA

>member
-54 DNGFAGR
+54 GNGFAGR

-83 TYVSIGG
+83 AYVSIGG

-184 GGEPVEAAAE
+184 EGEPVEAAAE

-227 GGGEPVEAAAE
+227 GGGEN
-238 GGGEPVEAAAEGE
+238 
-251 GEPVEAAAEGGGEPV
+251 
-266 EAAAEGEGEP
+266 
-276 VEAAAEG
+276 
-283 EGESIEASQGR
+283 IEASQGR

-382 GVTHERKNGLCML
+382 GVTHERKNGLYML

-400 GGAAATTLT
+400 GGAAAATLT

-466 NAPKYFYNDVKRT
+466 NAPKYFYDDVKRT

-524 LQVVANTVGILK
+524 LQVVANTAGILK

-633 PVARYNLATSA
+633 PVARYNLTSLA

-657 ANDGKITE
+657 ANDGKITD
-665 VSPASTTPKHVG
+665 VSPASTTAKHVG

-732 TEKAGA
+732 TEEAGA

>member
-54 DNGFAGR
+54 GNGFAGR

-184 GGEPVEAAAE
+184 GGEN
-194 GEGEPVEAAA
+194 
-204 EGEGEPVE
+204 
-212 AAAEGGGEPVEAAAE
+212 
-227 GGGEPVEAAAE
+227 
-238 GGGEPVEAAAEGE
+238 
-251 GEPVEAAAEGGGEPV
+251 
-266 EAAAEGEGEP
+266 
-276 VEAAAEG
+276 
-283 EGESIEASQGR
+283 IEASQGR

-368 ERMVILASACNFTN
+368 ERMVVLASACNFTN
-382 GVTHERKNGLCML
+382 GVTHERKNGLRML

-400 GGAAATTLT
+400 GGAAAATLT

-466 NAPKYFYNDVKRT
+466 NAPKYLYDDVKRT

-500 AYDKQSWGWTTAMD
+500 AYDKQSWGWTIAMD

-524 LQVVANTVGILK
+524 LQVIANTAGISK

-563 VVADDIIMTEGA
+563 VAADDIIMTEGA
-575 FLLQNYTLNNRKVE
+575 FLLQNYALNNRKVE

-610 TPHLSGSVGS
+610 TPRLSGSVGS

-633 PVARYNLATSA
+633 PVARYNLTSLV

-657 ANDGKITE
+657 SSDGKITD
-665 VSPASTTPKHVG
+665 VSPASTTAKHVG

>member
-54 DNGFAGR
+54 GNGFAGR

-184 GGEPVEAAAE
+184 
-194 GEGEPVEAAA
+194 EGEPVEAAA
-204 EGEGEPVE
+204 EGE
-212 AAAEGGGEPVEAAAE
+212 
-227 GGGEPVEAAAE
+227 GEPVEAAAE

-266 EAAAEGEGEP
+266 EAAAEGGGEN
-276 VEAAAEG
+276 
-283 EGESIEASQGR
+283 IEASQGR

-382 GVTHERKNGLCML
+382 GVTHERKNGLYML

-400 GGAAATTLT
+400 GGAAAATLT

-466 NAPKYFYNDVKRT
+466 NAPKYFYDDVKRT

-524 LQVVANTVGILK
+524 LQVVANTAGISK

-633 PVARYNLATSA
+633 PVARYNLTSSA

-657 ANDGKITE
+657 SNDGKITD
-665 VSPASTTPKHVG
+665 VSPASTTAKHVG

-732 TEKAGA
+732 TEGAGA